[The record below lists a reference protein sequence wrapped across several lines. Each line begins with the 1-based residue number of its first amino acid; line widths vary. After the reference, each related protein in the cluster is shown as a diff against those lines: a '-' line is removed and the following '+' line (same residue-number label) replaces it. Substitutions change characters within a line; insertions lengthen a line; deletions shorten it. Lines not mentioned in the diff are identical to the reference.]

1 MSADDLHVI
10 AEDLIELELLRNR
23 FNRLMTELS
32 RGEIA
37 RNSFQPWEVEILLDI
52 EACELEP
59 RKRLDT
65 LRQYQKAVQ
74 KQMEHG
80 NGPPL
85 LKMSEYL
92 QAKSTRR
99 PTIL

>member
-1 MSADDLHVI
+1 MI
-10 AEDLIELELLRNR
+10 AYDLIELELIRNR
-23 FNRLMTELS
+23 FNRLMNELA

-37 RNSFQPWEVEILLDI
+37 RNSFQSWEVEILLDI
-52 EACELEP
+52 ETCALEP
-59 RKRLDT
+59 RKRLDI

-74 KQMEHG
+74 KQMERG

-99 PTIL
+99 PTTL

>member
-1 MSADDLHVI
+1 MIAD
-10 AEDLIELELLRNR
+10 DLIELELVRNR
-23 FNRLMTELS
+23 FNRLMAELC

-37 RNSFQPWEVEILLDI
+37 RNSFQPWEVEILLDM
-52 EACELEP
+52 ETCELEP
-59 RKRLDT
+59 RKRLEI

-74 KQMEHG
+74 KQMERG

-85 LKMSEYL
+85 MKMSEYL
-92 QAKSTRR
+92 QARSTRR

>member
-1 MSADDLHVI
+1 MPADDLHVI

-23 FNRLMTELS
+23 FNRLMNELA
-32 RGEIA
+32 RGEIV

-52 EACELEP
+52 ETCGLEP
-59 RKRLDT
+59 RKRLDI

-74 KQMEHG
+74 KQMERG
-80 NGPPL
+80 NAPPL
-85 LKMSEYL
+85 MKMSEYL
-92 QAKSTRR
+92 HSKSTRR

>member
-1 MSADDLHVI
+1 VI

-23 FNRLMTELS
+23 FNRLMNELA
-32 RGEIA
+32 RGEIV

-52 EACELEP
+52 ETCGLEP
-59 RKRLDT
+59 RKRIDI

-74 KQMEHG
+74 KQMERG

-85 LKMSEYL
+85 MKLSEYL
-92 QAKSTRR
+92 HSKSTRR